1 MSKESRVILLRGVFQ
16 IAEKLLLSS
25 LLTLNFKLNVIIVK
39 NRADGEFHFQR
50 FKDAL
55 LKI

>member
-16 IAEKLLLSS
+16 RAEKLLLSS

-39 NRADGEFHFQR
+39 NRAVGEFYFQR